1 MKDIIKQIGSEKI
14 DRIISND
21 LVKKSKSNH
30 DPKKSDS
37 KKSDSKKSDSKKH
50 SSKSRSKKSE
60 EVGLEKLDELMEL
73 SLKIASCDEKKNIEK
88 YKELILTKI
97 KEIKSDN
104 HSSKIPLDEFYKEIE
119 ELLRFKCDQ

>member
-30 DPKKSDS
+30 DP